1 MWRDWFR
8 HIITK
13 KLKNKYNIMK
23 DQPAKARVGLFF
35 SKIYISLD
43 ISVCIGYSKTIKIK
57 QLLNC

>member
-1 MWRDWFR
+1 MWQDWFR

-23 DQPAKARVGLFF
+23 DQPANVPVGLFF

-43 ISVCIGYSKTIKIK
+43 ISACIIYSKDIKIK
-57 QLLNC
+57 QLLNR

>member
-1 MWRDWFR
+1 MWQDWFR

-23 DQPAKARVGLFF
+23 DQPANVPVGLFF

-43 ISVCIGYSKTIKIK
+43 ISVCIRYSRIIKIK
-57 QLLNC
+57 RLLNR